1 MSSEPSRA
9 PLVSVIILSWNCRDF
24 LPRVVES
31 ITRQVYPAVE
41 VVIVDNAS
49 TDGTAEMLVQFE
61 GAATVLPQPTN
72 AGFAR
77 GMNIGFAASRG
88 DYCVFLNCDAVLR
101 PDFVANAV
109 AHFER
114 HPDVGVVGPHVWR
127 IDRERED
134 DWRFWE
140 RGEPYGLPFDGGVVA
155 LDHLLHV
162 LGLDDRGVAWQRS
175 FKANGACPVV
185 RRATV
190 EAMRRAFGVAPFDP
204 VFDTYGEDVDF
215 AFKTWAL
222 RWETMYAADVVAGHV
237 RSYSSELH
245 LWDKRGRLRVNLIAE
260 RYINAARYLSPPRLL
275 LVASAALLT
284 DVTAATRRR
293 VGGDRQA
300 YQDLGAALAR
310 LARMRPS
317 LLRFRHQHAVWRRV
331 DFAREVLLLDALG
344 RARPLLR

>member
-24 LPRVVES
+24 LPRVVAS
-31 ITRQVYPAVE
+31 VTRQAYPAVE

-49 TDGTAEMLVQFE
+49 TDGTADTLAQFE
-61 GAATVLPQPTN
+61 GAATVLPQREN
-72 AGFAR
+72 VGFAR
-77 GMNIGFAASRG
+77 GMNLGFEASRG

-114 HPDVGVVGPHVWR
+114 HPAVGVVGPNVWR
-127 IDRERED
+127 IDRDRED

-162 LGLDDRGVAWQRS
+162 LGLDDCGVVWQRS

-185 RRATV
+185 RRGAL
-190 EAMRRAFGVAPFDP
+190 EALRRTFGVAPFDP

-237 RSYSSELH
+237 RSYSSELR

-260 RYINAARYLSPPRLL
+260 RYINAARHLSPPRLM

-310 LARMRPS
+310 LSRMRPA
-317 LLRFRHQHAVWRRV
+317 LLRFRRRHAVWRRV
-331 DFAREVLLLDALG
+331 DFAREVLLLNAPG
-344 RARPLLR
+344 RASPLLR